1 MCRQLQ
7 SCEATC
13 GADARHH
20 ISHFEHCVTSDLRC
34 DHKTIFTA
42 VTGASEEQFNQT
54 ADWCLHIEDH
64 TNESAYADVE
74 REVSCDWR
82 RAGHVT
88 QTILSSDWCRWL
100 ASTRS
105 SPSRRTSSPSSSPST
120 SAAGATNS
128 AGR

>member
-20 ISHFEHCVTSDLRC
+20 ISHFEHFVTSDRRC

-42 VTGASEEQFNQT
+42 VNGASEEQFNQT

-88 QTILSSDWCRWL
+88 
-100 ASTRS
+100 
-105 SPSRRTSSPSSSPST
+105 
-120 SAAGATNS
+120 
-128 AGR
+128 